1 MSATTPDS
9 NARRVDSRSGGSWLV
24 LVSLLGAAIYAPN
37 LMDGF
42 LGDDFDLLRSFWG
55 QPATYF
61 LGLLVGNASGDVWNE
76 WGLDATQGRG
86 FLRPIHIWLL
96 KLDAMLWGLRPV
108 GFHITST
115 LAFATLVGL
124 VFRILETLGARRT
137 AAILGAWV
145 VAVHPIF
152 SASVPFIAAREETL
166 TTALC
171 LAAFLR
177 FLKMRIHGTAPVS
190 IFIAYA
196 LALLTKET
204 AVAWAALPLGYD
216 LIVGPAPGRPW
227 PQRRDLLVFYGGL
240 GALLGAYLAL
250 RYAAF
255 GNVVAGDG
263 SPTAY
268 LSIAAFADYHAQ
280 FWRGILGDRLLDAH
294 GLPIL
299 RAAVLAAVLS
309 LLVLAVVRRA
319 VPPAGWCRQA
329 LFFGAFW
336 YFATTAVFYGTY
348 FDDRHHGLPL
358 VGLAIFLA
366 VAADRAL
373 GRLATAGCTAV
384 TAAAAGALTLVLLP
398 PTLSRARTFSEA
410 SRVTARV
417 RERIEQHTRHL
428 PDGSRILLIGT
439 PLQEEPPYYFGWG
452 LQSALSRPFTAS
464 DAAQR
469 LRIVDR
475 RDWVLNRRQGRL
487 PSTFDFEIRFEPSP
501 PGTILHAGPPAAPRE
516 VAGSLP

>member
-1 MSATTPDS
+1 
-9 NARRVDSRSGGSWLV
+9 
-24 LVSLLGAAIYAPN
+24 
-37 LMDGF
+37 MDGF
-42 LGDDFDLLRSFWG
+42 LGDDFDLIRSFWG
-55 QPATYF
+55 QPPTYL
-61 LGLLVGNASGDVWNE
+61 LGLLASNASGNVWND

-96 KLDAMLWGLRPV
+96 KLDTTLWGIRPV

-115 LAFATLVGL
+115 MAFAALIGL
-124 VFRILETLGARRT
+124 VFRILETLGARRP

-145 VAVHPIF
+145 AAIHPIF

-166 TTALC
+166 TTAFC
-171 LAAFLR
+171 LAAFLC
-177 FLKMRIHGTAPVS
+177 FLKMRIHGAAPVS
-190 IFIAYA
+190 IFLVYA

-204 AVAWAALPLGYD
+204 AVVWAALPLGYD
-216 LIVGPAPGRPW
+216 LIVGPGPGRHW
-227 PQRRDLLVFYGGL
+227 PRRRDLLAFYGGL
-240 GALLGAYLAL
+240 AALLGAYLAL

-263 SPTAY
+263 SPTNY
-268 LSIAAFADYHAQ
+268 LSIAAFAEYHAQ
-280 FWRGILGDRLLDAH
+280 FWRGILGDPRLEPC

-299 RAAVLAAVLS
+299 RAAALAAALS
-309 LLVLAVVRRA
+309 LLVLAVLRKTA
-319 VPPAGWCRQA
+319 APTGWRRQA
-329 LFFGAFW
+329 LFFGGFW

-358 VGLAIFLA
+358 VGLALFLA
-366 VAADRAL
+366 LAADRAL
-373 GRLATAGCTAV
+373 GRLATVGCAAV
-384 TAAAAGALTLVLLP
+384 TATAAGVMAVVLLP
-398 PTLSRARTFSEA
+398 PTLSRAGTFSEA

-417 RERIEQHTRHL
+417 RERIEQHSRHL
-428 PDGSRILLIGT
+428 PDGSRVLLIGT

-469 LRIVDR
+469 LRIFDR
-475 RDWVLNRRQGRL
+475 RDWALNRRQGRL
-487 PSTFDFEIRFEPSP
+487 PSTFDFEIRFAPSP

-516 VAGSLP
+516 HN